1 VDRINRLGHI
11 VVVCAWLTL
20 PSPGLAEEPTPPQET
35 ATEKPTTTNQPA
47 EAAST
52 TETGKPVTTL
62 NPMVIS
68 ATRTERTVSDLP
80 VSTTVLDQQTVQ
92 QTPAFTSD
100 GLLQSVPSLNFSSY
114 MPSYINHPTG
124 NWLSI
129 RGLGGIAPHV
139 LVLMDGVPVNDPF
152 MGYVDFNRIPKER
165 IDRVEIVRGGSSSLW
180 GSFAEGGVVNFIT
193 HPIDATELSVTTM
206 GGSDATFRS
215 DIHSSQKVDDRLGI
229 SLDVNY
235 FITAGYDP
243 VAPDERG
250 AIDRATASNAANVQM
265 KMDYHA
271 AEFTGFLRG
280 NYYQFN
286 QNYETNLETNDT
298 RTVNLATG
306 GRWRLTAHDDIHASI
321 FYLNEQ
327 FNTTNTDLLPPYDRS
342 AEYISNI
349 HQTPATDIGGSV
361 QWTHA
366 APDWNWL
373 PLATAGVDLRHI
385 EGVDRQQDFATPGAG
400 PTELNGGGQELFAG
414 LYGEASIQPVSALEI
429 QPSVRLDYFLNY
441 DGKME
446 NFPGATTHFDN
457 KDYLEVNPKL
467 AVRYQLTKA
476 LAVRA
481 SVYRGFRAPTL
492 DNLYREFT
500 SPGFLLIPNPQ
511 TKPEVLWGEE
521 AGFDVAQGR
530 FHGQLNFFYNTIRDQ
545 INFVTTTFGPPYTVQ
560 VANIGETRSLGV
572 EAMGDVQLTDT
583 LSSGVSYS
591 YTNAEILSYAPDPS
605 IEGNRV
611 PNVPAHSVSAVVSYR
626 KEAGAK
632 FELRCRF
639 LGSAWDDTYNTLKL
653 DAHTILDAS
662 ASYPLWTHA
671 EVFVIGQNLTNT
683 KYVASTAGGTHLGAP
698 FQIFGG
704 LTVSFG
710 GVRG

>member
-1 VDRINRLGHI
+1 MHGIYRYVII
-11 VVVCAWLTL
+11 VLACTWLIH
-20 PSPGLAEEPTPPQET
+20 PSTGAAEETSAPQENNTEQTT
-35 ATEKPTTTNQPA
+35 ASQPNNGAATTNSGTPTTFN
-47 EAAST
+47 
-52 TETGKPVTTL
+52 PV
-62 NPMVIS
+62 VIS
-68 ATRTERTVSDLP
+68 ATRTESTVSDLP
-80 VSTTVLDQQTVQ
+80 VSTTVLDQQAVK
-92 QTPAFTSD
+92 QTPAFTTD
-100 GLLQSVPSLNFSSY
+100 GVLQSVPSLNFSSY
-114 MPSYINHPTG
+114 LPSYINHPTG

-129 RGLGGIAPHV
+129 RGLGGGAPHV

-152 MGYVDFNRIPKER
+152 MGYIDFNRIPKER

-206 GGSDATFRS
+206 GGSDNTFRS

-243 VAPDERG
+243 LVPDEQG
-250 AIDRATASNAANVQM
+250 SIDRATASNAAIVQM
-265 KMDYHA
+265 KMGYHT

-286 QNYETNLETNDT
+286 QNYATNLETNDT
-298 RTVNLATG
+298 RTVNMATG
-306 GRWRLTAHDDIHASI
+306 GRWRLTPQDDIHASI

-327 FNTTNTDLLPPYDRS
+327 FNTTNTDLSPPAYDRN

-349 HQTPATDIGGSV
+349 HQTPATDIGGSF
-361 QWTHA
+361 QWTHTS
-366 APDWNWL
+366 PNLNWL
-373 PLATAGVDLRHI
+373 PLMTTGVDLRHI
-385 EGVDRQQDFATPGAG
+385 EGVDRQQDIATPGAS

-414 LYGEASIQPVSALEI
+414 LYGEATIQPILDLDI
-429 QPSVRLDYFLNY
+429 QPSLRVDYFRNY
-441 DGKME
+441 DGSIE
-446 NFPGATTHFDN
+446 NIPGSTTQFDN
-457 KDYLEVNPKL
+457 KDYLEWDPKL

-481 SVYRGFRAPTL
+481 SVYRSFRAPTL

-500 SPGFLLIPNPQ
+500 SPGFVLIPNPQ
-511 TKPEVLWGEE
+511 VRPEVLWGEE
-521 AGFDVAQGR
+521 AGVDIAR
-530 FHGQLNFFYNTIRDQ
+530 EPFHGQVNFFYNTIRDQ
-545 INFVTTTFGPPYTVQ
+545 INFVTTSYSPIYTVQ

-572 EAMGDVQLTDT
+572 EAMGDLQLTDS
-583 LSSGVSYS
+583 LSTGVSYS
-591 YTNAEILSYAPDPS
+591 YTNAEIISYSPDPS

-611 PNVPAHSVSAVVSYR
+611 PNVPVHSFSAVARYNQA
-626 KEAGAK
+626 AGAK
-632 FELRCRF
+632 LEVRFRF
-639 LGSAWDDTYNTLKL
+639 LSTAWDDTGNTLKL
-653 DAHTILDAS
+653 DAHTVVDAS
-662 ASYPLWTHA
+662 ASYPIWKYA
-671 EVFVIGQNLTNT
+671 EVFVIGQNLLNN
-683 KYVASTAGGTHLGAP
+683 KYVATTAGGTQLGPP